1 MLLWIFNPFY
11 ERFYREAADENDTS
25 LEQIRNVL
33 SSIAFWE
40 YINDDIDKK
49 IRDEMISNYLSYF
62 KLVLAELINCNISDE
77 SKSKIKEIKAKLFK
91 YEKTASP

>member
-1 MLLWIFNPFY
+1 M
-11 ERFYREAADENDTS
+11 DTS
-25 LEQIRNVL
+25 IFESEDVNNSFLSYEAYLEACENYLISYRQ
-33 SSIAFWE
+33 
-40 YINDDIDKK
+40 K

-77 SKSKIKEIKAKLFK
+77 SKIKEIKAKLFK